1 MKDKLEQYL
10 DELVLLLKDGGAF
23 ALEQLPIFVQEYLT
37 YYAWYHGIM
46 GFLLLIPAM
55 LFVWG
60 AVWVFRNADE
70 EAPIGLFP
78 LGVGFVFVFFSGL
91 HFLSMLK
98 ILIAP
103 RVYLIENLTNLL

>member
-1 MKDKLEQYL
+1 MKEKLEQYL

-46 GFLLLIPAM
+46 GFWFLIITVI
-55 LFVWG
+55 LVSFGIWI
-60 AVWVFRNADE
+60 FKSLKDE
-70 EAPIGLFP
+70 EFLGIFPIAFSIGTV
-78 LGVGFVFVFFSGL
+78 LGAGY
-91 HFLSMLK
+91 HFLYLLQ

-103 RVYLIENLTNLL
+103 RVYLIENLTNML